1 MERTRNLRHLET
13 PKAIGS
19 INGSFSDLPV
29 LSEATSGVILPSPV
43 RQTYRSGGE
52 TMRPNPVPAEGGA
65 FVDPAVAWG
74 DPPPRPGGEG
84 PARGG
89 PPGPGPRSPIRGV
102 LRGRRPLLSLASSN
116 RCRSSS
122 PAPRW

>member
-52 TMRPNPVPAEGGA
+52 TMRPTGNSPELTGTC
-65 FVDPAVAWG
+65 
-74 DPPPRPGGEG
+74 PPRDDDLPDRGLDRDRFGQSLNPLRTVSRVKLA
-84 PARGG
+84 PALADGSF
-89 PPGPGPRSPIRGV
+89 PRT
-102 LRGRRPLLSLASSN
+102 AT
-116 RCRSSS
+116 
-122 PAPRW
+122 